1 MTFYMV
7 STPDG
12 CTGVPRQLFDK
23 IRLGVILIVSSA
35 HEHDLQVVQAGRFE
49 KDESMNGLKWYYI
62 LGIFVGIIAVVAVI
76 YWIVRT
82 TDLLSR
88 INYRQTEKLP
98 DAE

>member
-1 MTFYMV
+1 
-7 STPDG
+7 
-12 CTGVPRQLFDK
+12 
-23 IRLGVILIVSSA
+23 
-35 HEHDLQVVQAGRFE
+35 LQVAQAGRFE
-49 KDESMNGLKWYYI
+49 KDESMNGLKWSYI